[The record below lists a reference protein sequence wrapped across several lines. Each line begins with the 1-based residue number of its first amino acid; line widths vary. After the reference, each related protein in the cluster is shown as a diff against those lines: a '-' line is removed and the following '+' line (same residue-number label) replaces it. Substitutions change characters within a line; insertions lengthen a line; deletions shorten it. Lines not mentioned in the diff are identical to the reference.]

1 MSNAADPQTPT
12 PGVPPAESTPK
23 NGPSPR
29 RLAGFALLAA
39 VVAGLSFVGLRYLVD
54 VFTHESTDDAYLEGP
69 IVAISPKVPGLVS
82 AVYIHDNQPVKP
94 GDPLVDIDPR
104 DYEATLAR
112 KRAAHEVSESNR
124 QTVESAYALMKARL
138 ATAELT
144 AKQSESEA
152 AASAATAER
161 AEADFKRM
169 QSLRQENVSSA
180 QEFDLARAAATA
192 ARATAE
198 ADRDKVA
205 TDRSRVTEA
214 HAQLDAAGAAF
225 AMTRAEVHQAETDV
239 KIAELDLSYT
249 RLVAPTNGF
258 VTRKAVH
265 VGEYV
270 QVGQRLLAV
279 VVPDFW
285 VVANFKETQLQNL
298 RPGQPVEL
306 HVDAYPDQKFAA
318 HVDSIQAG
326 SGARFSLLP
335 PENAVG
341 NFVKVVQRVPVK
353 ILFDQPPDE
362 AHKLGPGMSVVPW
375 VRTSD
380 YQVSTPV
387 LALASLVVAVLFT
400 ALVWK
405 AVPPGGKD
413 DAKPVPAR

>member
-1 MSNAADPQTPT
+1 MSNAPDPHPPS
-12 PGVPPAESTPK
+12 PGAEPGAPAKK
-23 NGPSPR
+23 NGPPPW

-39 VVAGLSFVGLRYLVD
+39 VVAGLGFVGLRYLVD

-69 IVAISPKVPGLVS
+69 IVAISPKVAGIVS
-82 AVYIHDNQPVKP
+82 AVYIHDNQPVKA
-94 GDPLVDIDPR
+94 GDSLVDIDPR
-104 DYEATLAR
+104 DYEAALAH
-112 KRAAHEVSESNR
+112 KRASHNVSESN
-124 QTVESAYALMKARL
+124 QKTVASAYALMQARP

-144 AKQSESEA
+144 AKQSQSEA
-152 AASAATAER
+152 AASEATAER

-169 QSLRQENVSSA
+169 ESLRKENVSSA
-180 QEFDLARAAATA
+180 QEFDLARAA

-225 AMTRAEVHQAETDV
+225 AMARAEVHQAETDV

-265 VGEYV
+265 AGEYV

-298 RPGQPVEL
+298 LPHQPVEL
-306 HVDAYPDQKFAA
+306 HVDAYPDRKFAA

-362 AHKLGPGMSVVPW
+362 AHKLGPGLSVVPW

-380 YQVSTPV
+380 FQVSTPV
-387 LALASLVVAVLFT
+387 LALAAIVVAALFT

-413 DAKPVPAR
+413 APKSAPGR